1 MEGTESKLEFKD
13 IVKKQWILKQLESI
27 GKFVLKKY
35 CKKVIVNTYLQSF
48 GKLNLIW
55 YYIIHA
61 IPFYKKRS

>member
-35 CKKVIVNTYLQSF
+35 
-48 GKLNLIW
+48 
-55 YYIIHA
+55 
-61 IPFYKKRS
+61 YKKSYCKYVSTKFW

>member
-48 GKLNLIW
+48 GKIW
-55 YYIIHA
+55 QIKSYLVI
-61 IPFYKKRS
+61 